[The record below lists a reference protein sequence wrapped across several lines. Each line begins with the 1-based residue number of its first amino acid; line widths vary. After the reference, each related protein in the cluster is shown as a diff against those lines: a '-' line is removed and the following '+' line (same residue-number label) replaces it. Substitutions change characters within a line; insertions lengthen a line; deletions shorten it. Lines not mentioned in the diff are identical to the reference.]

1 MREKKKTKPNLNPQN
16 KTLLSPDN
24 YFFAASYGRLNV
36 KEDININDS
45 KPNPET
51 MKLQEKSLD

>member
-36 KEDININDS
+36 KEDINDS
-45 KPNPET
+45 KPNLET
-51 MKLQEKSLD
+51 MKLQGKSLN

>member
-1 MREKKKTKPNLNPQN
+1 MREKKKTKPKLNPQN

-36 KEDININDS
+36 KEDINDS
-45 KPNPET
+45 KPNLET
-51 MKLQEKSLD
+51 MKLQGKSLN

>member
-1 MREKKKTKPNLNPQN
+1 MREKKNKTKPKLNPQN

-36 KEDININDS
+36 KEDINDS
-45 KPNPET
+45 KPNLET
-51 MKLQEKSLD
+51 MKLQGKSLN